1 MNGFYKATKQITS
14 NNPIEKRNR
23 MLKKIKADRER
34 SQEIKQQDIF
44 YITKYANKFKIDT
57 KNLINWAL
65 IKFGHVQDQK
75 KRPYLDKLS
84 KKD

>member
-1 MNGFYKATKQITS
+1 MTS

-57 KNLINWAL
+57 KNLL
-65 IKFGHVQDQK
+65 Q
-75 KRPYLDKLS
+75 
-84 KKD
+84 

>member
-1 MNGFYKATKQITS
+1 
-14 NNPIEKRNR
+14 

-57 KNLINWAL
+57 KNLINWAFR
-65 IKFGHVQDQK
+65 KFDHVQAQK
-75 KRPYLDKLS
+75 RFYLDQEL
-84 KKD
+84 KKGTIRSNKCTRGFELIF

>member
-1 MNGFYKATKQITS
+1 MNGFYKATKQIAS

-23 MLKKIKADRER
+23 MLKKIKADRDR

-57 KNLINWAL
+57 KNLINWDFR
-65 IKFGHVQDQK
+65 KFDHVQA
-75 KRPYLDKLS
+75 
-84 KKD
+84 

>member
-1 MNGFYKATKQITS
+1 MTS

-57 KNLINWAL
+57 KNLLQWFIQALRSVHLWNVEKIQHSIPWA
-65 IKFGHVQDQK
+65 
-75 KRPYLDKLS
+75 
-84 KKD
+84 

>member
-1 MNGFYKATKQITS
+1 MSGFYKASKNISS
-14 NNPIEKRNR
+14 NNHIDKRNR

-57 KNLINWAL
+57 KNLL
-65 IKFGHVQDQK
+65 Q
-75 KRPYLDKLS
+75 
-84 KKD
+84 